1 MAEPEYT
8 KVELMTL
15 TGPEFR
21 RVSTATTRPAT
32 ADEIPIID
40 LDGMWFYKTEETA
53 ASDSARQAKERI
65 AREIRTA
72 ATGAGFFYVT
82 NHGIASAVV
91 SAALDNA
98 QRFFSQSLE
107 DKLRAHSKLEPLGN
121 GYSPVHSGQIN
132 RSETKGE
139 HG

>member
-1 MAEPEYT
+1 M
-8 KVELMTL
+8 
-15 TGPEFR
+15 
-21 RVSTATTRPAT
+21 
-32 ADEIPIID
+32 
-40 LDGMWFYKTEETA
+40 A
-53 ASDSARQAKERI
+53 ASDSAKQAKKRI
-65 AREIRTA
+65 ARDIRTA

-82 NHGIASAVV
+82 NHGISRAVV

-107 DKLRAHSKLEPLGN
+107 DKLRVHSKLEPLGN

-139 HG
+139 HCQHG